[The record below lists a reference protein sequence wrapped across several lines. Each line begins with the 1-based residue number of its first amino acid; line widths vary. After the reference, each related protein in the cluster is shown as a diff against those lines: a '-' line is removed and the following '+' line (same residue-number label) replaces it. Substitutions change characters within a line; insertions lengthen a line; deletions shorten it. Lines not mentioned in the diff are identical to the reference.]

1 VKKTMKKTIF
11 LLLLLSSILSG
22 GRACHP
28 GDQDALL
35 AIKASLGDPKLLASW
50 TPEASCCDEDW
61 QHVECD
67 DDTGRVISLSV
78 ILEEEDG
85 DDDGSSLAGT
95 IPDAVAGLDHLENLD
110 LRRLPGISG
119 PIPAAIARLSNLA
132 FLTISRTAVSGPVP
146 SFLGELTALT
156 ELDLSYNSLS
166 GSIPAS
172 LSGLPN
178 LWSVDVRHNLLSGTL
193 PPLLFSNNKQQ
204 QQDDDDESYGYL
216 VDLRLSH
223 NRLSGSIPREWS
235 AVSFGVVSLS
245 RNALSG
251 DASPLFGR
259 DKPLQLLDLSRNGFS
274 FNLSAVDL
282 PEQLGV
288 MDLSHNAIYGGVP
301 AQAAGLQFL
310 NVSYNLLCGEVPGNV
325 ASLFDDAY
333 SFQNN
338 TCLCGALLQPFFF
351 CEEPLLQPC

>member
-1 VKKTMKKTIF
+1 
-11 LLLLLSSILSG
+11 
-22 GRACHP
+22 
-28 GDQDALL
+28 
-35 AIKASLGDPKLLASW
+35 
-50 TPEASCCDEDW
+50 
-61 QHVECD
+61 
-67 DDTGRVISLSV
+67 
-78 ILEEEDG
+78 
-85 DDDGSSLAGT
+85 
-95 IPDAVAGLDHLENLD
+95 
-110 LRRLPGISG
+110 
-119 PIPAAIARLSNLA
+119 
-132 FLTISRTAVSGPVP
+132 
-146 SFLGELTALT
+146 
-156 ELDLSYNSLS
+156 
-166 GSIPAS
+166 
-172 LSGLPN
+172 
-178 LWSVDVRHNLLSGTL
+178 
-193 PPLLFSNNKQQ
+193 
-204 QQDDDDESYGYL
+204 

-338 TCLCGALLQPFFF
+338 TCLCGAP
-351 CEEPLLQPC
+351 LQPC